1 VSPRRRL
8 SEDLLSAYVDGELD
22 EDTRAAVETRLARSA
37 SWRAVLEE
45 IRGAKAAVR
54 GLPAVDLPADAWD
67 RLLAR
72 VAADELLAA
81 PPPPPPGYAWP
92 RTWRDRVRDRPVRWA
107 AAMAGAA
114 AAAVVVAA
122 IVLPGPREVTPKV
135 SAFSAEQQARASLAG
150 DPVSSLAGVE
160 MLHGMGR

>member
-1 VSPRRRL
+1 MSPRRRL

-22 EDTRAAVETRLARSA
+22 DATRTAVDARLERSS

-45 IRGAKAAVR
+45 IRSAQAAVR

-72 VAADELLAA
+72 VAVDEPVPAA
-81 PPPPPPGYAWP
+81 PPGPPAYAWP

-122 IVLPGPREVTPKV
+122 IVLPGPRTVTPKV
-135 SAFSAEQQARASLAG
+135 NAFSTEQQTRASLSG
-150 DPVSSLAGVE
+150 DPVSSLAGVG